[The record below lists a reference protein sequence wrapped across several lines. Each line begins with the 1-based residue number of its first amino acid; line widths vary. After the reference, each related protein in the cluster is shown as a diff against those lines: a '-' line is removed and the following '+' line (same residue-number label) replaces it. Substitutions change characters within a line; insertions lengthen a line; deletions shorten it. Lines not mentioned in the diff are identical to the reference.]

1 MITFNMS
8 LKQYI
13 FLNVSTHALHLNEP
27 FGVNMEHLCALFKEI
42 NEKQNPEDPRGWKEI
57 PEESK
62 DPQIV
67 NPGVSKVQIGRGT
80 SGFGVFKEPLAIPS
94 HESMYSWWSP
104 FILYLPLPL
113 GYGIQ
118 WFFYLLININ
128 LKNFPY
134 HFQ

>member
-42 NEKQNPEDPRGWKEI
+42 NEKQNPEDPRGWKKI
-57 PEESK
+57 PEESE

-67 NPGVSKVQIGRGT
+67 NPGVSKAEIRRGT
-80 SGFGVFKEPLAIPS
+80 PGFGAFKEPLAIPS
-94 HESMYSWWSP
+94 RYQAWTKEVLVEYSFETSLSKSQ
-104 FILYLPLPL
+104 IVK
-113 GYGIQ
+113 
-118 WFFYLLININ
+118 
-128 LKNFPY
+128 LKDSIKRSLAWTLSG
-134 HFQ
+134 